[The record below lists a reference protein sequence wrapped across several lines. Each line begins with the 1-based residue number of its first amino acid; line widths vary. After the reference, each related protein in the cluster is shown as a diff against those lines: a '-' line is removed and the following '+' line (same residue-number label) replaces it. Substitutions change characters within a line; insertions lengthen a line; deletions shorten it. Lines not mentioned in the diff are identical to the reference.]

1 MTHILFVDFDGVLH
15 PAAAHFDLETVHV
28 LPVQLLAAGLFVHTK
43 LLAKLLAPCPA
54 VGMVVHSSW
63 RLTHT
68 DAEILALLGPAG
80 GHCVGV
86 TDRELAREKSVQEFA
101 RRHGLAPG
109 QYRVLDDQP
118 ELMPQPV
125 ALGVVI
131 SCDSKSGVAD
141 SAARAGLVA
150 WLESGQ

>member
-1 MTHILFVDFDGVLH
+1 
-15 PAAAHFDLETVHV
+15 
-28 LPVQLLAAGLFVHTK
+28 
-43 LLAKLLAPCPA
+43 
-54 VGMVVHSSW
+54 
-63 RLTHT
+63 
-68 DAEILALLGPAG
+68 
-80 GHCVGV
+80 
-86 TDRELAREKSVQEFA
+86 
-101 RRHGLAPG
+101 LAPG